1 MVAVIKAGRSIRN
14 TLHYNEQKVKLGA
27 AELIHSGNFAKDTD
41 QLGFTDR
48 IKTLEKLIALNEAT
62 KVNSVHISLN
72 FDPSEKIPVDKLRE
86 IADAYMEK
94 IGFGDQPYL
103 VYQHHDSGH
112 PHIHVVT
119 TNIERSG
126 NRIKLHNIGRDKSEP
141 ARKAIEKEFGLVIA
155 QRQQQKQVQELKP
168 VMQAQKAQYGK
179 FETKR
184 AITNV
189 LDAVIPAYKYTSLAE
204 LNAVLRSYNIM
215 ADRGHPS
222 GRIYR
227 QEGLL
232 YRILDEKGQKIGIP
246 IKASSIYNK
255 PTIKNLQL
263 RFPENEAFRQAHKQ
277 RVKNA
282 IDLTL
287 LKGTVHSATDLE
299 KALLKE
305 KIQLVIRQNEKG
317 VIYGM
322 TYLDHETKCVFNGS
336 DLGKPYS
343 ANQMQERCKPQ
354 QVVVKPRQQTPKE
367 EQTLTIEQPHHTP
380 TVDPPMGIAPLLQ
393 SEKVNN
399 SLPYELRQDLKRKRK
414 RKRLHL

>member
-1 MVAVIKAGRSIRN
+1 MFAVIGAGSSLRN
-14 TLHYNEQKVKLGA
+14 PLHYNEQKLKQGA
-27 AELIHSGNFAKDTD
+27 AELIHSSGYAKDTD
-41 QLGFTDR
+41 QLGFTDKIR
-48 IKTLEKLIALNEAT
+48 TLEKLTELNQNV

-72 FDPSEKIPVDKLRE
+72 FDRSEHLSKDRLKD
-86 IADAYMEK
+86 IADAYMQK

-103 VYQHHDSGH
+103 VYQHHDAAH
-112 PHIHVVT
+112 PHIHILS
-119 TNIERSG
+119 TNIRRDGS
-126 NRIKLHNIGRDKSEP
+126 RINLHNIGRDKSEP
-141 ARKAIEKEFGLVIA
+141 ARLAIEKEFKLVRA
-155 QRQQQKQVQELKP
+155 QREQLKQVYHLKP
-168 VMQAQKAQYGK
+168 VNVQKVIYGK
-179 FETKR
+179 SETKR

>member
-1 MVAVIKAGRSIRN
+1 
-14 TLHYNEQKVKLGA
+14 
-27 AELIHSGNFAKDTD
+27 
-41 QLGFTDR
+41 
-48 IKTLEKLIALNEAT
+48 
-62 KVNSVHISLN
+62 
-72 FDPSEKIPVDKLRE
+72 
-86 IADAYMEK
+86 
-94 IGFGDQPYL
+94 
-103 VYQHHDSGH
+103 
-112 PHIHVVT
+112 
-119 TNIERSG
+119 
-126 NRIKLHNIGRDKSEP
+126 
-141 ARKAIEKEFGLVIA
+141 
-155 QRQQQKQVQELKP
+155 
-168 VMQAQKAQYGK
+168 VMQTQKAQYGK